1 MVLLLE
7 CLALLCILSGA
18 ASLIWI
24 TFGRLLWPVGGPEA
38 SLRAVVVARG
48 DGGALEHTVRGL
60 GWLGRAGLWRGSI
73 LIVDGGLTDDGAAVA
88 ERLAREGRAELRRD
102 TGEETEEVYDRSERV
117 QSN

>member
-1 MVLLLE
+1 MELFLECFALLL
-7 CLALLCILSGA
+7 ILSGLA
-18 ASLIWI
+18 ALLWLA
-24 TFGRLLWPVGGPEA
+24 FGRLLWPVGGPEA
-38 SLRAVVVARG
+38 SLWAVIVARG

-60 GWLGRAGLWRGSI
+60 GWLARAGLWRGRV
-73 LIVDGGLTDDGAAVA
+73 LMVDGGLTAHGAAVA